1 MKLTLKQHWL
11 TYLILAYGLLLF
23 GVLVEKFVVDFL
35 NDPTDDWWRFWYLF
49 TYQTNVMVA
58 LWSVAYGVGKIFNLG
73 NLITWLTKKIVV
85 IIITVNTLIVFF
97 IVFFVLNPVQSGE
110 WEPLSSLSE
119 LLNHNLSTVLMVMV
133 FVLIPG
139 SGVLK
144 NRDALTVLIY
154 PFVYFILHTIIGL
167 NVNFKSGDPAF
178 NYGFVNP
185 NNYAD
190 NIIIFVGLIVMLVGI
205 FGALGYGLI
214 QFKNRYDV
222 IKKISR

>member
-1 MKLTLKQHWL
+1 MKMSFKQSWL
-11 TYLILAYGLLLF
+11 TYLILAYGLLLTV
-23 GVLVEKFVVDFL
+23 VLIEKFVVDFL

-97 IVFFVLNPVQSGE
+97 IVFFVLNPVQNGE

-133 FVLIPG
+133 FVLVPG
-139 SGVLK
+139 TGVLK

-190 NIIIFVGLIVMLVGI
+190 NILIFVGLIVMLVGI

-222 IKKISR
+222 IQKISR

>member
-1 MKLTLKQHWL
+1 
-11 TYLILAYGLLLF
+11 
-23 GVLVEKFVVDFL
+23 
-35 NDPTDDWWRFWYLF
+35 
-49 TYQTNVMVA
+49 MVA
-58 LWSVAYGVGKIFNLG
+58 IWSVAYGVGKIYNLT

-97 IVFFVLNPVQSGE
+97 IVFFVLNPVQRGE

-190 NIIIFVGLIVMLVGI
+190 NMFIFVGLIVMLVGI

>member
-1 MKLTLKQHWL
+1 
-11 TYLILAYGLLLF
+11 
-23 GVLVEKFVVDFL
+23 
-35 NDPTDDWWRFWYLF
+35 
-49 TYQTNVMVA
+49 MVA
-58 LWSVAYGVGKIFNLG
+58 LCAISYGVGKIFNLN

-97 IVFFVLNPVQSGE
+97 IVFFVLTPVQTGE

-119 LLNHNLSTVLMVMV
+119 LLTHNLSTVLMIMV

-167 NVNFKSGDPAF
+167 NFEFKPGGDEFGPAF
-178 NYGFVNP
+178 NYGFINP
-185 NNYAD
+185 NNYD
-190 NIIIFVGLIVMLVGI
+190 SIFVFIGLIVMLVGI
-205 FGALGYGLI
+205 FGALGFGLI
-214 QFKNRYDV
+214 QFKNRFDV

>member
-1 MKLTLKQHWL
+1 
-11 TYLILAYGLLLF
+11 
-23 GVLVEKFVVDFL
+23 
-35 NDPTDDWWRFWYLF
+35 
-49 TYQTNVMVA
+49 
-58 LWSVAYGVGKIFNLG
+58 
-73 NLITWLTKKIVV
+73 V

-167 NVNFKSGDPAF
+167 NVTFKTGEPAF

-190 NIIIFVGLIVMLVGI
+190 NIFIFVGLIVMLVGI

-214 QFKNRYDV
+214 QFKNRFDV
-222 IKKISR
+222 IEKISR

>member
-1 MKLTLKQHWL
+1 MKLSLKQNWL

-23 GVLVEKFVVDFL
+23 VVLTEKFVVDFL

-85 IIITVNTLIVFF
+85 IVITVNTLIVFF
-97 IVFFVLNPVQSGE
+97 IVFFVLNPVQNGE

-133 FVLIPG
+133 FVLVPG
-139 SGVLK
+139 TGVLK

-190 NIIIFVGLIVMLVGI
+190 NILIFVGLIVMLVGI

-222 IKKISR
+222 IQKISR